1 MYSTT
6 DKDRKKLLVD
16 KVVTAFSGEIT
27 ATDVFRGDVTHTV
40 NKLSLR
46 SLCTY
51 LRSESDLAFNY
62 LVDVLGVDRN
72 TENGRFEVVYVLYS
86 IPNKQR
92 IRLKVRLDDGESVPT
107 VSDIWAGANWPER
120 EVYDMFGIVFDNH
133 PNLQRIYL
141 EEGWEGYPLR
151 KDYPLRGYKDEFNPN
166 GEERE

>member
-1 MYSTT
+1 MDSA
-6 DKDRKKLLVD
+6 KEKLLVD

-27 ATDVFRGDVTHTV
+27 ATDTFRGDVTHTV
-40 NKLSLR
+40 KKNSLK

-51 LRSESDLAFNY
+51 LRIEKDLGFNY

-72 TENGRFEVVYVLYS
+72 TDTKRFEVVYVFYS

-92 IRLKVRLDDGESVPT
+92 IRVKVQLDDGESIPT
-107 VSDIWAGANWPER
+107 VTDIWRGANWPER

-133 PNLQRIYL
+133 PDLRRIYL
-141 EEGWEGYPLR
+141 EDDWEGYPLR

>member
-1 MYSTT
+1 MYRTT
-6 DKDRKKLLVD
+6 VIDKEKLLVD
-16 KVVTAFSGEIT
+16 KVVKAFSSEIT

-40 NKLSLR
+40 KKLSLR
-46 SLCTY
+46 SLCTF
-51 LRSESDLAFNY
+51 LRSDTELAFNY

-72 TENGRFEVVYVLYS
+72 TESSRFEVVYILYS
-86 IPNKQR
+86 IPNKLR
-92 IRLKVRLDDGESVPT
+92 IRLKVLLDDGESVPT

-133 PNLQRIYL
+133 PDLRRIYL

-151 KDYPLRGYKDEFNPN
+151 KDYPLRGFKDEFNPN